1 MEAVMRI
8 KFLSVLVMVLEASSI
23 GRRRLSRRWCS
34 LIFLRMMI
42 SLLLPLLCL
51 ARRVTRPLSRT
62 FLLLLAM
69 RRILRD
75 TRPLC
80 QGPST
85 LVLPKVLALTHMM
98 SRMSSLMQ
106 TWNKV
111 TMELLQLD
119 PSRRKT
125 RIVAYGLRRL

>member
-1 MEAVMRI
+1 MRI
-8 KFLSVLVMVLEASSI
+8 RFLSVLVMVLEASSI

-34 LIFLRMMI
+34 SIFLRTMTTLL
-42 SLLLPLLCL
+42 LLLPLLRL
-51 ARRVTRPLSRT
+51 ARRVTHPLSRT
-62 FLLLLAM
+62 FLVLLAM
-69 RRILRD
+69 RRFLRD

-111 TMELLQLD
+111 IM
-119 PSRRKT
+119 
-125 RIVAYGLRRL
+125 